1 MQLNLFPKF
10 NELSFAPAFMTQEQ
24 EILIKAKE
32 LFFKLGVKSITMDD
46 LSRELGISKKTLY
59 QYVENKSELV
69 NKTIELHFEVEKKTI
84 CHAIEN
90 ADNAIDEISRIA
102 TESLRQFRKMH
113 PSSIYDIKKYYP
125 QAWKIIDQFKSEYIY
140 AAIKNNIVKGKVQG
154 LYRQKID
161 EDVISRLYINSIDY
175 LVNPHNFPATKYNFS
190 DLYKEFI
197 TYHLQGISTPKG
209 YEYLKNIQL
218 EDHE

>member
-1 MQLNLFPKF
+1 
-10 NELSFAPAFMTQEQ
+10 MTQEQ

-32 LFFKLGVKSITMDD
+32 LFFKLGVRSITMDD

-59 QYVENKSELV
+59 QYVDNKSDLV
-69 NKTIELHFEVEKKTI
+69 NKTLILHFTQEKQI
-84 CHAIEN
+84 IFEAIEQ
-90 ADNAIDEISRIA
+90 ADNAIDEIRRIA
-102 TESLRQFRKMH
+102 TESLKQFRKMH

-125 QAWKIIDQFKSEYIY
+125 QAWQIIDQFKSGYIY
-140 AAIKNNIVKGKVQG
+140 SCIKENIIKGKEQG
-154 LYRQKID
+154 LYREKLD
-161 EDVISRLYINSIDY
+161 EDVISRLYINTIDY

-197 TYHLQGISTPKG
+197 NYHLQGISTPKG

>member
-1 MQLNLFPKF
+1 
-10 NELSFAPAFMTQEQ
+10 MTQEE
-24 EILIKAKE
+24 EILLKAKE
-32 LFFKLGVKSITMDD
+32 LFFKLGVRSITMDD

-59 QYVENKSELV
+59 QFVDNKSDLV
-69 NKTIELHFEVEKKTI
+69 NKTLLLHFSGEKQSL
-84 CHAIEN
+84 CHAIDN
-90 ADNAIDEISRIA
+90 ASNAIDEITRIA
-102 TESLRQFRKMH
+102 TESLKQFRKMH

-125 QAWKIIDQFKSEYIY
+125 QAWQIIDQFKTEYIY
-140 AAIKNNIVKGKVQG
+140 TAIKTNIAKGKAEG
-154 LYRQKID
+154 LYREQID
-161 EDVISRLYINSIDY
+161 VDVIARLYLNSIDY

-218 EDHE
+218 EEHE

>member
-1 MQLNLFPKF
+1 LFPKF
-10 NELSFAPAFMTQEQ
+10 NTFNFALRFMSQEEQ
-24 EILIKAKE
+24 ILIKAKE

-59 QYVENKSELV
+59 QYVENKSDLV
-69 NKTIELHFEVEKKTI
+69 NKTLQLHFKGEKDNI
-84 CHAIEN
+84 CHAIDH
-90 ADNAIDEISRIA
+90 ADNAIDEITRIA
-102 TESLRQFRKMH
+102 TESLKQFRQMH

-140 AAIKNNIVKGKVQG
+140 SAIKNNIIKGKAQG
-154 LYRQKID
+154 FYREKID
-161 EDVISRLYINSIDY
+161 EDVIARLYINSIDF
-175 LVNPHNFPATKYNFS
+175 LVNPHNFPATEYNFS

-197 TYHLQGISTPKG
+197 TYHLQGISTTKG